1 MDNHRW
7 FGMKKILCIALL
19 VLVLL
24 TTGISAAKVPDLT
37 GKWTGLESWFS
48 EVNGSVKLTE
58 NQSLNLTVVEQKDRL
73 FTGNLTYML
82 DNGTESVEGFAG
94 AIGLDNK
101 TLYLA
106 EFNEGYDL
114 GTIISDDEI
123 ELIYLQ
129 DGKMAQTTIGRL
141 HRIKA

>member
-1 MDNHRW
+1 
-7 FGMKKILCIALL
+7 MKKIWYIALL
-19 VLVLL
+19 AVVLL
-24 TTGISAAKVPDLT
+24 AAGTCQSKIPDLL
-37 GKWTGLESWFS
+37 GNWTGLESWYG
-48 EVNGSVKLTE
+48 EANGSAILIE
-58 NQSLNLTVVEQKDRL
+58 NGILNVTVVEQKDRL
-73 FTGNLTYML
+73 FAGNLSYKSA
-82 DNGTESVEGFAG
+82 NGTEVVEGFAG

-101 TLYLA
+101 TLYIS

-141 HRIKA
+141 HRIAT